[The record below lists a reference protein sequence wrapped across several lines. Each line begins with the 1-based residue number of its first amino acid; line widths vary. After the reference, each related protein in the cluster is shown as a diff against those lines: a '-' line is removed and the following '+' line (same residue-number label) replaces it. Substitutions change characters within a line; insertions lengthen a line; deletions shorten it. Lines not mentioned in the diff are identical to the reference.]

1 MNTLLGHCGFV
12 TIVGRPNTGKSTLL
26 NCILGQKI
34 SITSRKP
41 QTTRTHLRG
50 IKSDKDSQ
58 IIFIDTPGLQKK
70 PGNLFNRYM
79 NREVFNALSNIDLV
93 IHVIEALSW
102 DTCDENVYTHTGKL
116 ACPVILAVN
125 KVDRIKNK
133 QELLPFINEL
143 NAKDFYK
150 EIIPVS
156 AKTGENI
163 KLLEETVKE
172 LLPPGSAQFPED
184 QVTDRNERYFA
195 AEFIREKLTR
205 SLGDELPYNISV
217 TIDKFQD
224 EQHIIKISATIWV
237 ANGGQKKI
245 VIGKDGTVLK
255 KTGQS
260 SRKDMESMFGKKVF
274 LETWVKIKDKWTNST
289 QALKQFGY
297 DIY

>member
-1 MNTLLGHCGFV
+1 MHTLLDHCGFV
-12 TIVGRPNTGKSTLL
+12 SIVGRPNTGKSTLL
-26 NCILGQKI
+26 NCIIGQKL

-79 NREVFNALSNIDLV
+79 NREVFNALSNIDLAV
-93 IHVIEALSW
+93 HVIEALNW
-102 DTCDENVYTHTGKL
+102 NDYDEYVYTHIRKL

-133 QELLPFINEL
+133 QELLPFIDKL
-143 NAKDFYK
+143 NTRGFYK

-156 AKTGENI
+156 AKTGKNI
-163 KLLEETVKE
+163 NLLEESIKK
-172 LLPPGSAQFPED
+172 LLPAGAALFPDD

-217 TIDKFQD
+217 TIDKFQE
-224 EQHIIKISATIWV
+224 EQRIIKISAIIWV
-237 ANGGQKKI
+237 ANDGQKKI
-245 VIGKDGTVLK
+245 VIGKNGAVLK
-255 KTGQS
+255 KAGQL
-260 SRKDMESMFGKKVF
+260 SRKDMENMFGKKVF

-297 DIY
+297 DSH